1 MGANKFGLRD
11 ENALSVLV
19 GRLLP
24 PPLRSRKTTDV
35 DCVGRRIVGVVGV
48 VRTRLAALVSSPK
61 DVVPGREER
70 PASG

>member
-11 ENALSVLV
+11 ENALSVLM
-19 GRLLP
+19 GRLL